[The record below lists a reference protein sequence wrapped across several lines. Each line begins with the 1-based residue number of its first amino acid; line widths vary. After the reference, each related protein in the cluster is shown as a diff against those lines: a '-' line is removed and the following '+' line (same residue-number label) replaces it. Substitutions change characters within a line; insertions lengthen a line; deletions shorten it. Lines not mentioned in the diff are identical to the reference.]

1 MLSEKGQKRTVK
13 VDVGQRENFQFP
25 VRGKIFEFVRF
36 WSSKNAQSAHG
47 SKPLGH
53 NGLERF
59 IHGLGKS
66 LCAFGF

>member
-13 VDVGQRENFQFP
+13 ANVDQRENFQFP
-25 VRGKIFEFVRF
+25 VRGKNFEFVRF
-36 WSSKNAQSAHG
+36 WLSKNAQSAHG
-47 SKPLGH
+47 FKPLGRK
-53 NGLERF
+53 GLRRF